1 MEDQRVS
8 ETLNEK
14 FPGKIL
20 ETSNFLGDLC
30 ILIEKDAVLD
40 VMTFLKNK
48 PFDYAMLLDLTCV
61 DEMDRSPR
69 FVMVYHLFSLS
80 NNRRLRIKAGVEEK
94 SPILES
100 LSSLWKNADWLERE
114 VFDMFGVSFAHHPDM
129 RRLFMY
135 DEFEGHPLRKDYPLR
150 KRQPKIRLR
159 DRNAD

>member
-8 ETLNEK
+8 ETLKEK

-80 NNRRLRIKAGVEEK
+80 SNRRLRIKAGVEEK